1 MNSDLHLFNQLFE
14 EGEDLSFHLAPSLPS
29 LQELFIDRLDLFWE
43 AWKLATHAAVR
54 REELR
59 GLYSLTE

>member
-1 MNSDLHLFNQLFE
+1 MNSDLCLFDQLFE
-14 EGEDLSFHLAPSLPS
+14 KGEDPPFHLAPSLPS
-29 LQELFIDRLDLFWE
+29 LQELFIDRLDLFWV
-43 AWKLATHAAVR
+43 AWELATYAAVR